1 MDESTNRG
9 KNDRGFPYQN
19 GIIQNIDT
27 IPRCDACRKRKI
39 CCTRD
44 AYENACSLCK
54 TRGESCTYVLPPNVR
69 RNRQV
74 STARQSASA
83 SASGSR
89 PGTSTSSGAV
99 SSPRDP
105 FPPTQSSRS
114 NIVPSSVQE
123 SKPEWICQFVGM
135 SGDQDPYVLRHC
147 SFNHLNCYKA
157 HNWAILRVKSNNELP
172 LHFTVRLMVPCYSRL
187 ILI

>member
-1 MDESTNRG
+1 MLDENTNRER
-9 KNDRGFPYQN
+9 NDREFPCQN
-19 GIIQNIDT
+19 ALGRGTNTIIS
-27 IPRCDACRKRKI
+27 CDACRKRKI

-89 PGTSTSSGAV
+89 PGTSTSSGTV
-99 SSPRDP
+99 SSPRDT
-105 FPPTQSSRS
+105 FPPTQPTRQKILPCS
-114 NIVPSSVQE
+114 IQE

-157 HNWAILRVKSNNELP
+157 HNWAILRVKGDNELP
-172 LHFTVRLMVPCYSRL
+172 LHFTVRIYATLVL
-187 ILI
+187 VD